1 METAFWSLSRFFDIE
16 TFVLGYE
23 IFLQPLQK
31 NYRGRYF
38 VAGSASI
45 ANVQKEQFDAE
56 LDFKTFKK
64 TNLLGGKVK
73 RARKHGLIR
82 KMPVFRRP
90 GRRHPRYTCEAA
102 DLGGQEG
109 RFWQPPRQERPDRLI
124 RGQGR

>member
-16 TFVLGYE
+16 TFVLGSE

-31 NYRGRYF
+31 IYRGRYF

-64 TNLLGGKVK
+64 TNLLGGKV
-73 RARKHGLIR
+73 RTARKHGLIR

-90 GRRHPRYTCEAA
+90 GRRRPRCTCEAA
-102 DLGGQEG
+102 DLGGQED